1 MSCGDVGFK
10 NFKKEKKMKEIILIK
25 NGELALKGQNR
36 RGFEETLMKNIR
48 RRIKPLGEADVH
60 AAQSTVYIE
69 PKDESFDTAEAARRV
84 SKIFGIAAYTPSA
97 VIEKDMD
104 SIKKTA
110 AEYLEKQLS
119 AAKTFKVEA
128 KRADKTFPLKSPEIA
143 RELGGFLLSRFHHL
157 KVDVH
162 NPDITVTAE
171 IREKAAYVHGNQIK
185 GAGGM
190 PVGTGGKAAVLISG
204 GIDSPVAAYTMA
216 KRGIELV
223 GVHFASPPYTGPR
236 AEQKVRDLLTVVAQY
251 SGRIPLF
258 IVPFTEIQLEIGEK
272 CPEEL
277 FTIIMRRF
285 MMKIAQ
291 KIAAREECK
300 ALITGESV
308 GQVASQTMDAIFCTD
323 KVCEIPVFRPLIG
336 SDKDEIVTVSRK
348 IGAFETS
355 ILPYEDCCTVFT
367 PKHPRTKPRLEY
379 VEKAEAAL
387 DAEGLIERAVEGARL
402 EIIR

>member
-69 PKDESFDTAEAARRV
+69 PKDESFDTAEAAMRV

-97 VIEKDMD
+97 VTEKDMD

-204 GIDSPVAAYTMA
+204 GKVSPVAAYAMG
-216 KRGIELV
+216 K
-223 GVHFASPPYTGPR
+223 R
-236 AEQKVRDLLTVVAQY
+236 AEEFLFLSCPLPKFSLK
-251 SGRIPLF
+251 SGKNAPRS
-258 IVPFTEIQLEIGEK
+258 
-272 CPEEL
+272 C
-277 FTIIMRRF
+277 
-285 MMKIAQ
+285 
-291 KIAAREECK
+291 
-300 ALITGESV
+300 
-308 GQVASQTMDAIFCTD
+308 
-323 KVCEIPVFRPLIG
+323 
-336 SDKDEIVTVSRK
+336 SR
-348 IGAFETS
+348 
-355 ILPYEDCCTVFT
+355 
-367 PKHPRTKPRLEY
+367 
-379 VEKAEAAL
+379 
-387 DAEGLIERAVEGARL
+387 
-402 EIIR
+402 